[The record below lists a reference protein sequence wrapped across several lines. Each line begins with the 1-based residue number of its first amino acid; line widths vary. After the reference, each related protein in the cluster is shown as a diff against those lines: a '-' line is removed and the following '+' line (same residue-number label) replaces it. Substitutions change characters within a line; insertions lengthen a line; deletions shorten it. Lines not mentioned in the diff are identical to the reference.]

1 MARSERNKVG
11 NSVFP
16 ELDMTSYPKL
26 KDGVTTDAGASVK
39 ANPNLKGW
47 TNVGDGPI
55 PDYVMA
61 EHVNALI
68 DGMMAIQWTL
78 GHDVML
84 PADTTGMSTE
94 EIENL
99 RRTRTVRAR
108 IDDLEGQNFDE
119 RYGGPG
125 WTVGPDRTI
134 ARHFHTG
141 AVGSPSK
148 IMLTGSAEVQG
159 KLEKV
164 NLNLTSATGVTG
176 DDIFLATGG
185 TESIKSSIQD
195 KLSKTSGGIVKGK
208 VDVQASLD
216 YRLQKEMDQ
225 SLIGGTSQSDAQTLA
240 GTRKEFTGTDM
251 GTFLDIKVS
260 NLQYGMYV
268 LGVRT
273 KLVAGSLDNGNAL
286 EMEKVAQAGE
296 TQQIATVTGAD
307 YRTVGKWRM
316 MYLVFE
322 HEPTTST
329 KEAHIRIRKTSSSSA
344 KTVAV
349 DHAYITPAHP
359 AIFDK

>member
-11 NSVFP
+11 NTVFP

-47 TNVGDGPI
+47 TNVGDGPV

-84 PADTTGMSTE
+84 PADTSGLSSEQLETIRQTK
-94 EIENL
+94 
-99 RRTRTVRAR
+99 TVRAR
-108 IDDLEGQNFDE
+108 IDELETRNFDD

-125 WTVGPDRTI
+125 WTPGDNRTL
-134 ARHFHTG
+134 AKHYHNG
-141 AVGSPSK
+141 QAGSPPK
-148 IMLTGSAEVQG
+148 VLLTNGAEVQG
-159 KLEKV
+159 KLEKG
-164 NLNLTSATGVTG
+164 NLNLNSSSGLTGE
-176 DDIFLATGG
+176 DIFLTVGG
-185 TESIKSSIQD
+185 AETIEQSIQD
-195 KLSKTSGGIVKGK
+195 RLSKTTGGIVRGK
-208 VDVQASLD
+208 MEVQGALD
-216 YRLQKEMDQ
+216 YRLQKEIDQ
-225 SLIGGTSQSDAQTLA
+225 TMFGGTSQPDAQTLT
-240 GTRKEFTGTDM
+240 GTRKEFAGTTV
-251 GTFLDIKVS
+251 GTFIDLKVS

-268 LGVRT
+268 LGLRT
-273 KLVAGSLDNGNAL
+273 KLVSGSLDTSVAI
-286 EMEKVAQAGE
+286 EIEKVAQAGE
-296 TQQIATVTGAD
+296 SQQITYVTASD

-322 HEPTTST
+322 HEPTTNG
-329 KEAHIRIRKTSSSSA
+329 KQAHIRIRKAASA
-344 KTVAV
+344 STKTVAV

>member
-26 KDGVTTDAGASVK
+26 KDGVVTDAGASVK

-47 TNVGDGPI
+47 TNVGDGPL

-61 EHVNALI
+61 EHINALI

-84 PADTTGMSTE
+84 PADTSGLTTE
-94 EIENL
+94 QIETI
-99 RRTRTVRAR
+99 RQTKTVRAR
-108 IDDLEGQNFDE
+108 IDELEGQNFDS

-125 WTVGPDRTI
+125 WTPSDDRTLS
-134 ARHFHTG
+134 RHYHNGT
-141 AVGSPSK
+141 AGSPSK
-148 IMLTGSAEVQG
+148 IMLTGGQEVQG
-159 KLEKV
+159 LLEKT
-164 NLNLTSATGVTG
+164 NLNLDATTGVTG
-176 DDIFLATGG
+176 SDIILVNGG
-185 TESIKSSIQD
+185 TTTIEDSIQD
-195 KLSKTSGGIVKGK
+195 KLSKTTGGTVRGK
-208 VDVQASLD
+208 VEMQAGLD
-216 YRLQKEMDQ
+216 YRLQKEIEQ
-225 SLIGGTSQSDAQTLA
+225 ELFAGTSQSDAQTLS
-240 GTRKEFTGTDM
+240 GTRKESAGTSAH
-251 GTFLDIKVS
+251 TFLDLWVS

-273 KLVAGSLDNGNAL
+273 KLVSGALDSSNIL
-286 EMEKVAQAGE
+286 EIEKVAQSGE
-296 TQQIATVTGAD
+296 TQQIAYVTAGD
-307 YRTVGKWRM
+307 YRASNKWRM

-322 HEPTTST
+322 HEPTTSD
-329 KEAHIRIRKTSSSSA
+329 KRAHIRIKKVASGTS
-344 KTVAV
+344 KTVAL